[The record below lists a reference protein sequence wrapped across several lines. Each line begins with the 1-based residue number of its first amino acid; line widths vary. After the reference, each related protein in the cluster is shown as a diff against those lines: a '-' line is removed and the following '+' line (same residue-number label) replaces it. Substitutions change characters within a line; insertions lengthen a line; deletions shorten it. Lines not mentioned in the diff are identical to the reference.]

1 MYNSKHNL
9 LISTLNKWSN
19 WAMWLGGI
27 IGGLLFLIGGLILA
41 EGDTSIGLYLV
52 LSGISLILFCAYISI
67 SLEAKATQLEL
78 LSSILNKKSDS
89 NNLV

>member
-27 IGGLLFLIGGLILA
+27 VGGLLFLIGGVILA
-41 EGDTSIGLYLV
+41 DGDSSLGLYMII
-52 LSGISLILFCAYISI
+52 SGIVFILFCGYLSI
-67 SLEAKATQLEL
+67 TLEAKATQLEL
-78 LSSILNKKSDS
+78 LSSILNKQSENK
-89 NNLV
+89 